1 MQASDELARVG
12 LSITADTKPEWQRR
26 QNIQLF
32 QWVFDTERA
41 YTSHIYYNS
50 VTSIIAGA
58 HFSINTKYCE
68 QDSVGVILEE
78 EDNCPFG
85 YQIYN
90 VLLP

>member
-1 MQASDELARVG
+1 MNFHG
-12 LSITADTKPEWQRR
+12 LGCQSQQI
-26 QNIQLF
+26 QNQSGKDAKISKLF

-41 YTSHIYYNS
+41 DTSHIYYNS
-50 VTSIIAGA
+50 VASIIAEA

-68 QDSVGVILEE
+68 QDSVGVILKE

-90 VLLP
+90 ILLT